1 MNRES
6 LDRWC
11 ERGILA
17 FVLGVLVFS
26 PLAYGAVRI
35 QEFLVVQLFTLGALV
50 LWLARV
56 WLSERPKFLLPPMIW
71 GVLAFTG
78 YAVGRYYTCDVEYIG
93 REEVLRIVVYAS
105 LFFVVLNNLHRQE
118 HTQIIGFTLFGLAVA
133 IAGYAAYQF
142 LTGSDLVWFT
152 NSGYKGRGS
161 GTYICP
167 NHLAGLLEMLLPIA
181 VAYAVVGRG
190 KPLTKILIAYAA
202 LVMVAGIVM
211 TSSRGGWVAVSLAL
225 IGVCV
230 AMLSQRAFRLPAAI
244 LLVLLIGG
252 GTVVATRT
260 NFFKE
265 HFLKRTIVAG
275 RVDMDVRYE
284 MWNGAVQM
292 WRDHKWV
299 GVGPGHYDLRFRIY
313 RPASLQLQPDR
324 AHNEYLNTLADW
336 GIVGAALIMVLVAV
350 HGSLGQGSAKARF
363 TQMFSNTRA
372 VNLLSAARVFLF
384 ASRDV
389 WFVVGLP
396 VYLRSVLGWTFWEV
410 GGFMAIWVI
419 GYGIV
424 QSASPRLLKR
434 RSGHVPTGRTAALLA
449 LGLAILPAGIAVA
462 LRLNF
467 DPATVLVVGLVI
479 FGVVF
484 ALNSAV
490 HSFLILHYADGD
502 KVAMNVGFYYMANA
516 FGRLAGTILSGLL
529 YEWQGLEA
537 CLWASAIMVVAAGLI
552 SLALPGSPRHAIPVV
567 APTS

>member
-1 MNRES
+1 MGADAATSDLRTY
-6 LDRWC
+6 
-11 ERGILA
+11 
-17 FVLGVLVFS
+17 
-26 PLAYGAVRI
+26 AYVTAAYWADTITDGAVR
-35 QEFLVVQLFTLGALV
+35 VLV
-50 LWLARV
+50 LFYFYQL
-56 WLSERPKFLLPPMIW
+56 
-71 GVLAFTG
+71 G
-78 YAVGRYYTCDVEYIG
+78 YSPLQV
-93 REEVLRIVVYAS
+93 AS
-105 LFFVVLNNLHRQE
+105 LFLFYEIFGVITNLFGGWIAARWGLKSTLVGGLSLQIGALLMLALAPAAWFVVPYVMVSQAVSGVAKDL
-118 HTQIIGFTLFGLAVA
+118 TKMSSKSAVKMIVPSGASDVLFKWVAV
-133 IAGYAAYQF
+133 
-142 LTGSDLVWFT
+142 LTGSKNAL
-152 NSGYKGRGS
+152 KGVGFFL
-161 GTYICP
+161 G
-167 NHLAGLLEMLLPIA
+167 GLMLSTIGFRP
-181 VAYAVVGRG
+181 
-190 KPLTKILIAYAA
+190 
-202 LVMVAGIVM
+202 
-211 TSSRGGWVAVSLAL
+211 AL
-225 IGVCV
+225 II
-230 AMLSQRAFRLPAAI
+230 LSVF
-244 LLVLLIGG
+244 
-252 GTVVATRT
+252 
-260 NFFKE
+260 
-265 HFLKRTIVAG
+265 
-275 RVDMDVRYE
+275 
-284 MWNGAVQM
+284 
-292 WRDHKWV
+292 
-299 GVGPGHYDLRFRIY
+299 
-313 RPASLQLQPDR
+313 
-324 AHNEYLNTLADW
+324 
-336 GIVGAALIMVLVAV
+336 VGAALIMVLVAV
-350 HGSLGQGSAKARF
+350 HGSLGQGSTKARF